1 MKINA
6 TGSLRNEAEK
16 GYLIRLYSK
25 SGSEQLSACSPG
37 RTNSSD
43 YSAIIGE

>member
-6 TGSLRNEAEK
+6 IEKIKSEEGK

-25 SGSEQLSACSPG
+25 SGSEQ
-37 RTNSSD
+37 
-43 YSAIIGE
+43 